1 VDCKRRAGREV
12 ADLALEI
19 RPAVRQDLD
28 AIIDL
33 ILHDSLS
40 GSPPDEQ
47 TGATSAQIDAFDTI
61 AAHPDNEIVVAT
73 LGGEVIGTLQLTFI
87 PGLSSQGAWRAQ
99 VEAVRVRADLRGQGI
114 GARLMEWVIQR
125 ARDRGCRLVQLT
137 TNRARLDAHRFYERL
152 GFVASHTGMKL
163 HL

>member
-1 VDCKRRAGREV
+1 
-12 ADLALEI
+12 LALEI
-19 RPAVRQDLD
+19 RRAVPQDLD

-40 GSPPDEQ
+40 ENPPDEQ
-47 TGATSAQIDAFDTI
+47 TGATPAQIEAFNTI
-61 AAHPDNEIVVAT
+61 AAHPDNEVVVAT
-73 LGGEVIGTLQLTFI
+73 LDGEVIATLQLTFI

-99 VEAVRVRADLRGQGI
+99 VEAVRVREDLRSQGI
-114 GARLMEWVIQR
+114 GARLMEWVIER

-137 TNRARLDAHRFYERL
+137 TNRARLDARRFYERL